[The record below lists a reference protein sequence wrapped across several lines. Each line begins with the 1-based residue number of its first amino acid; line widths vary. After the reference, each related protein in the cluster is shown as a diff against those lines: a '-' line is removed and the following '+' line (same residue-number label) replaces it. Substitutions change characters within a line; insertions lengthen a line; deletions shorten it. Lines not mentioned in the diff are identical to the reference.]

1 MPKFIIERE
10 VAGAGS
16 MTRSEKQNAAK
27 ISNAVIEELDAQMFW
42 VHSYITADKI
52 YCVYIAPNR
61 EIIEKHAELSGFPA
75 DRIEEVKALVDPT
88 TEDKNETR
96 QAA

>member
-10 VAGAGS
+10 ITGAGN
-16 MTRSEKQNAAK
+16 MTRSDKQNAAK
-27 ISNAVIEELDAQMFW
+27 TSNAVIEELDAQMFW
-42 VHSYITADKI
+42 VHSYITTDKI
-52 YCVYIAPNR
+52 YCVYIAPNK
-61 EIIEKHAELSGFPA
+61 EIIQKHSKLSGFPA

-88 TEDKNETR
+88 TEDKSETS